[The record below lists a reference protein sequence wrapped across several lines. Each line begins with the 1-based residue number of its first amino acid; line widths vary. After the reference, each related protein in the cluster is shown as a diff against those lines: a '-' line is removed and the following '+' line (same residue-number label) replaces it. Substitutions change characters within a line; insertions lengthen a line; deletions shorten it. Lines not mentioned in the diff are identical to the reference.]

1 MYTALI
7 ARSSITR
14 SVVSLFMDP
23 YSWLLLSF
31 CILLIGFSAFFSG
44 TESAFAGCNRVRLKN
59 LAEDGNRRAARALAI
74 AEGFDRSLI
83 ALLVGNNV
91 VNTLCASLA
100 TVFALGVFTTGESTT
115 VDPVLTLLI
124 TVVTTVVIF
133 IFGELVPK
141 TLVNANND
149 RAAMLFAPVFHV
161 FCLLITP
168 ISVIVL
174 GITALV
180 KRLTGGYEEPT
191 VTEDE
196 LSTIFSGAIDYSA
209 DKVQHQ
215 SDPDARIINAIAR
228 IDKDTERLLE
238 KLDRLESNDQRFEK
252 MIYEAD
258 GIGAEVVR
266 LYVLEGLRWQD
277 VAVQVGY
284 SERYCQELYS
294 RSTQTMWQKYEKSA

>member
-1 MYTALI
+1 MEGSTMTLYEFRCVLRDVRDNRKQI
-7 ARSSITR
+7 KSILC
-14 SVVSLFMDP
+14 SL
-23 YSWLLLSF
+23 
-31 CILLIGFSAFFSG
+31 
-44 TESAFAGCNRVRLKN
+44 
-59 LAEDGNRRAARALAI
+59 
-74 AEGFDRSLI
+74 
-83 ALLVGNNV
+83 
-91 VNTLCASLA
+91 
-100 TVFALGVFTTGESTT
+100 
-115 VDPVLTLLI
+115 
-124 TVVTTVVIF
+124 
-133 IFGELVPK
+133 K
-141 TLVNANND
+141 TI
-149 RAAMLFAPVFHV
+149 R
-161 FCLLITP
+161 
-168 ISVIVL
+168 
-174 GITALV
+174 
-180 KRLTGGYEEPT
+180 
-191 VTEDE
+191 EDE

-238 KLDRLESNDQRFEK
+238 KLDRLESNDQNFEK

>member
-1 MYTALI
+1 M
-7 ARSSITR
+7 
-14 SVVSLFMDP
+14 
-23 YSWLLLSF
+23 
-31 CILLIGFSAFFSG
+31 
-44 TESAFAGCNRVRLKN
+44 
-59 LAEDGNRRAARALAI
+59 
-74 AEGFDRSLI
+74 EGR
-83 ALLVGNNV
+83 
-91 VNTLCASLA
+91 
-100 TVFALGVFTTGESTT
+100 
-115 VDPVLTLLI
+115 
-124 TVVTTVVIF
+124 
-133 IFGELVPK
+133 
-141 TLVNANND
+141 
-149 RAAMLFAPVFHV
+149 
-161 FCLLITP
+161 
-168 ISVIVL
+168 
-174 GITALV
+174 
-180 KRLTGGYEEPT
+180 T
-191 VTEDE
+191 VTLYEFRCALRDVRDNRKQIKSILCSLKTIREDE

>member
-1 MYTALI
+1 MEGSAMTLYEFRCALRDVRDNRKQI
-7 ARSSITR
+7 KSILC
-14 SVVSLFMDP
+14 SL
-23 YSWLLLSF
+23 
-31 CILLIGFSAFFSG
+31 
-44 TESAFAGCNRVRLKN
+44 
-59 LAEDGNRRAARALAI
+59 
-74 AEGFDRSLI
+74 
-83 ALLVGNNV
+83 
-91 VNTLCASLA
+91 
-100 TVFALGVFTTGESTT
+100 
-115 VDPVLTLLI
+115 
-124 TVVTTVVIF
+124 
-133 IFGELVPK
+133 K
-141 TLVNANND
+141 TI
-149 RAAMLFAPVFHV
+149 R
-161 FCLLITP
+161 
-168 ISVIVL
+168 
-174 GITALV
+174 
-180 KRLTGGYEEPT
+180 
-191 VTEDE
+191 EDE

>member
-1 MYTALI
+1 MERRLMTLYEFRCALRDVRDNRKQI
-7 ARSSITR
+7 KSILC
-14 SVVSLFMDP
+14 SL
-23 YSWLLLSF
+23 
-31 CILLIGFSAFFSG
+31 
-44 TESAFAGCNRVRLKN
+44 
-59 LAEDGNRRAARALAI
+59 
-74 AEGFDRSLI
+74 
-83 ALLVGNNV
+83 
-91 VNTLCASLA
+91 
-100 TVFALGVFTTGESTT
+100 
-115 VDPVLTLLI
+115 
-124 TVVTTVVIF
+124 
-133 IFGELVPK
+133 K
-141 TLVNANND
+141 TI
-149 RAAMLFAPVFHV
+149 R
-161 FCLLITP
+161 
-168 ISVIVL
+168 
-174 GITALV
+174 
-180 KRLTGGYEEPT
+180 
-191 VTEDE
+191 EDE